1 MEMYEKRNEAA
12 GAGGWIIKE
21 TEVLRSWPGE
31 DKRNYNARVLV
42 KAVHTFPPLVFADQ
56 MSLLRKQ

>member
-1 MEMYEKRNEAA
+1 MEMYEKRNEAAGAA

-21 TEVLRSWPGE
+21 TEVLRRWPGE

-42 KAVHTFPPLVFADQ
+42 KLCI
-56 MSLLRKQ
+56 LLRLLCSQTR

>member
-31 DKRNYNARVLV
+31 DKQNYNARVLV
-42 KAVHTFPPLVFADQ
+42 KLCI
-56 MSLLRKQ
+56 LLRLLCSQTR